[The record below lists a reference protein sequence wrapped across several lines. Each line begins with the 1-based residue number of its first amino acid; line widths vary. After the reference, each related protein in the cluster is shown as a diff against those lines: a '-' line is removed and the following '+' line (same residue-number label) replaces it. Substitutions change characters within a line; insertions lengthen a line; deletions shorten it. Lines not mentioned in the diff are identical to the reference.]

1 MVVNNTSSPVPFDV
15 PRYVSQQNAKLNQ
28 QPCSLFHLIQ
38 NGSWTEATEYVKKFP
53 AEAAHWILKPDC
65 DRTEWRH
72 LPLHEACARLPTIQ
86 FIDAIIEAFPQAVKE
101 PDHNGRLPIHH
112 ACCHGASVEVVEKLI
127 LENPKSLIELDVW
140 GKDPLSVAQAGVG
153 KHRDAIITMVS
164 KGYDFYR
171 DFKLKMKWEEE
182 QVILRKNQ
190 ETEAQKLVKVQEE
203 TIARL
208 TRNSTEEY
216 EQFELVQRRQK
227 DTTTKLTKEL
237 KEAKETFSRI
247 SAQFEK
253 DIATKQLNIAEL
265 NVIVQEKDERLRELE
280 QRVEDLNAD
289 LIREISITGDLKDAL
304 KGKDQEIVSLKDALQ
319 EERKRSE
326 SLASSL
332 AGLSLFVTHHN
343 IEMDRQKEANNK
355 LQQNFEEE
363 KAALRLKCEETLKQ
377 CQYLTTMEAS
387 HKNSVDSLTV
397 KLKIAMEE
405 NAKLWAQLANARKE
419 HNSLVDDDTDDE
431 DAKLDRLFLDVRA
444 KVTSLATANTTTKN
458 SSEND
463 EADGKLMS
471 LASKIETLE
480 GLCAQLEAENNSFK
494 IKIELLENDTHTL
507 DLKRSSLEECLLE
520 HKSNEALLK
529 EQVEVANSNLISMR
543 SKVASKETEFSSLQ
557 VALEE
562 EKHQNQLLREELEV
576 SSCQLAALET
586 VVQSQKALPKE
597 DEGSLK
603 RQLHDARI
611 KNDKIVS
618 TLQKEKSELEFKVL
632 NLEAAIR
639 HMKREQQE
647 EDDARNAAFDAFR
660 NSMKDSGAEHIQ
672 KLSSLVNVPLKI

>member
-1 MVVNNTSSPVPFDV
+1 MVVNDASSPVPFDV
-15 PRYVSQQNAKLNQ
+15 PCYVSQPNVKLNP
-28 QPCSLFHLIQ
+28 QPFGLLYLIQ
-38 NGSWTEATEYVKKFP
+38 NGSWMEATEYVQKFP

-65 DRTEWRH
+65 DRMEWRH
-72 LPLHEACARLPTIQ
+72 LPLHEACARLPTVQ

-112 ACCHGASVEVVEKLI
+112 ACCHGASVEVVKRLI
-127 LENPKSLIELDVW
+127 LEYPKSLIEFDIW

-153 KHRDAIITMVS
+153 KHRDAIIAMVS

-171 DFKLKMKWEEE
+171 DLKLKMKWEEE
-182 QVILRKNQ
+182 QIILRKNQ
-190 ETEAQKLVKVQEE
+190 ETEAQKLVKVQVE

-208 TRNSTEEY
+208 TQNATQEY

-227 DTTTKLTKEL
+227 DVTNKLTKEL
-237 KEAKETFSRI
+237 KEARETLSKI

-265 NVIVQEKDERLRELE
+265 NVTVQEKEERLRDLE
-280 QRVEDLNAD
+280 QRVEALNTD

-304 KGKDQEIVSLKDALQ
+304 KGKDQEIASLKDALQ

-332 AGLSLFVTHHN
+332 AGLSLFVTNHN
-343 IEMDRQKEANNK
+343 IEMDRQREANNK

-405 NAKLWAQLANARKE
+405 NAKLWAQLANARKA
-419 HNSLVDDDTDDE
+419 HNSLEDDDNDV
-431 DAKLDRLFLDVRA
+431 DAKLDRLFLDVRG
-444 KVTSLATANTTTKN
+444 KVASLANANTATKE
-458 SSEND
+458 SPDND
-463 EADGKLMS
+463 QEDGKLLS
-471 LASKIETLE
+471 LASKVETLE
-480 GLCAQLEAENNSFK
+480 GLCAQLEAENTSFK
-494 IKIELLENDTHTL
+494 IKIELLENETHSL

-520 HKSNEALLK
+520 HKSNEAVLK
-529 EQVEVANSNLISMR
+529 EQVEVTNSHLISMR
-543 SKVASKETEFSSLQ
+543 SKVASKEAEFSSLQ
-557 VALEE
+557 VALED
-562 EKHQNQLLREELEV
+562 EKQKNQLLREELEV

-597 DEGSLK
+597 DEASLK

-632 NLEAAIR
+632 NLEATIR

-660 NSMKDSGAEHIQ
+660 NSLKESGAEHIQ
-672 KLSSLVNVPLKI
+672 KLSSLVNVPLII